1 MRHYMR
7 IIALLACSSFC
18 LGVAEFIVS
27 GILTR
32 LSVYYGVS
40 NSEAGNLATFYACGV
55 VVGAPIVSV
64 LISSWNYRNQLVFTL
79 SVFCLS
85 NAAVFLSNT
94 LWVALFAR
102 FISGLMHGLFFVIA
116 TIISI
121 KVAPK
126 SKTSMALSL
135 MASGLTIALV
145 TGVPIGIL
153 LSKNYGLL
161 SPFLLIASLSF
172 LVALLAFFVMPKL
185 SSKQANFKNLGI
197 AFKYIHICQGF
208 VVTALSCGSMFVVY
222 IYLRILLEQHDF
234 SPDEIANVYLG
245 FGIAAIFG
253 NLFGGR
259 LTDSKGS
266 FSALRFLLTVQMFC
280 LSAMSF
286 THSFSKSILVTN
298 IMAFGFFGCALIAP
312 LKMLSSYLARTFTPD
327 TKNDTIALNE
337 SSFNVGI
344 TFASLVGGLVARYL
358 YAELNGIFAGLFA
371 LGALITLLYGI
382 KKVYFRQK

>member
-94 LWVALFAR
+94 LWVALSAR

-161 SPFLLIASLSF
+161 SPFLLIACLSF

-185 SSKQANFKNLGI
+185 SSKQANF
-197 AFKYIHICQGF
+197 
-208 VVTALSCGSMFVVY
+208 
-222 IYLRILLEQHDF
+222 
-234 SPDEIANVYLG
+234 
-245 FGIAAIFG
+245 
-253 NLFGGR
+253 
-259 LTDSKGS
+259 
-266 FSALRFLLTVQMFC
+266 
-280 LSAMSF
+280 
-286 THSFSKSILVTN
+286 
-298 IMAFGFFGCALIAP
+298 
-312 LKMLSSYLARTFTPD
+312 
-327 TKNDTIALNE
+327 
-337 SSFNVGI
+337 
-344 TFASLVGGLVARYL
+344 
-358 YAELNGIFAGLFA
+358 
-371 LGALITLLYGI
+371 
-382 KKVYFRQK
+382 